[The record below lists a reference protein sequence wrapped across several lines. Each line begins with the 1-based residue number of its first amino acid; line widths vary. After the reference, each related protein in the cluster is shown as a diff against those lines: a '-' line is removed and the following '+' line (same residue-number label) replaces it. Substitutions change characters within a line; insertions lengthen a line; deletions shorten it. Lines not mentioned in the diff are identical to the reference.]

1 MNDLQKNVFVI
12 LVCYNGEQWLQKN
25 LQALKNSICPVK
37 IIVVD
42 NNSTDG
48 SVAVI
53 KSFPEV
59 ELILSDKNLG
69 FGWANNIGIK
79 KALPQSA
86 DYVFLLNQDAWVF
99 PKTIGNLV
107 KAAAANEDFGILS
120 PVHFSGGGVAL
131 DKNFETYWSKKNKVL
146 DTKIDEVPFVNAAA
160 WLVPKKVIEKVGFFE
175 PLFSHYGED
184 RNYADRVLFHGFKI
198 GVVKNAKIC
207 HDRTIERNFKKDAV
221 QSKYKLLARVLNVND
236 SVFTGYA
243 NGLLNVFG
251 LPKYFYKYYSLSS
264 AAHLFFILLRY
275 YLGLLFNFFTI
286 LKKRANYT

>member
-12 LVCYNGEQWLQKN
+12 LVSYNGEQWLQKN

-69 FGWANNIGIK
+69 FGLANNIGIK
-79 KALPQSA
+79 KAMSQLA

-99 PKTIGNLV
+99 PETIGNLV
-107 KAAAANEDFGILS
+107 EAAETNKDFGILS
-120 PVHFSGGGVAL
+120 PVHFSGDGIAL
-131 DKNFETYWSKKNKVL
+131 DKNFETYWNKKKQVL
-146 DTKIDEVPFVNAAA
+146 GTKIDEVPFVNAAA
-160 WLVPKKVIEKVGFFE
+160 WLVPKKVVEKVGFFE

-207 HDRTIERNFKKDAV
+207 HDRIIKRHFKKDVV
-221 QSKYKLLARVLNVND
+221 QSKYKLLAAVLNVNN

-264 AAHLFFILLRY
+264 VAHLFFILLWY
-275 YLGLLFNFFTI
+275 YLGLLFNFFKI
-286 LKKRANYT
+286 LKKRSSYT